1 MGYRETT
8 FYPWT
13 APLRTQQSFPLVVAV
28 WWLAQQLVWVVS
40 ITFYVPMNSPG
51 SRRAPVGR
59 VSPQICSSTIR
70 SSITALA
77 QLTSMQIVCGST
89 SGEDGRW
96 GDGCVR
102 YVPGTLPHFCWQK
115 KHIWR
120 NLNLQLWRVCSACVP
135 FFRKF
140 LDSGLNIWQD
150 KISAR
155 SWIASHLLC
164 LEIVCSSFVLDTCRT
179 RTSARKECEL
189 MLSSF
194 RCCLLRCLDAFGFP
208 GHVFFLHVVVL
219 GSTRCAFLEVCWTCL
234 CEVHC
239 CCLCCPVIIN
249 PVSSCSW
256 CWLDDCVS
264 MWLCSVWAIDGCG
277 M

>member
-1 MGYRETT
+1 MFQWIRQGRGEHQWVEFPRKYAAQRYGHRLPPLPNWLQCRLYVVQRQVRMGD
-8 FYPWT
+8 
-13 APLRTQQSFPLVVAV
+13 
-28 WWLAQQLVWVVS
+28 
-40 ITFYVPMNSPG
+40 
-51 SRRAPVGR
+51 
-59 VSPQICSSTIR
+59 
-70 SSITALA
+70 
-77 QLTSMQIVCGST
+77 
-89 SGEDGRW
+89 GEMGW
-96 GDGCVR
+96 DGCVR

-135 FFRKF
+135 FASFRKF

-150 KISAR
+150 KISSR

-194 RCCLLRCLDAFGFP
+194 LCCCLLRCLDAFGFP
-208 GHVFFLHVVVL
+208 GIHVFFLHVVVL
-219 GSTRCAFLEVCWTCL
+219 GSTRCAFLQVCWTCL